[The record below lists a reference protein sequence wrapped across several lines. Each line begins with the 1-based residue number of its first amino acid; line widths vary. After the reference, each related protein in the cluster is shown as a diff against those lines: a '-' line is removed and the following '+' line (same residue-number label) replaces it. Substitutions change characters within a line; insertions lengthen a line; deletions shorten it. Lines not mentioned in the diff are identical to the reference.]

1 MIPDTKRTWA
11 EINLDFL
18 KHNMQIIKKCTTP
31 GAKIMGVVKA
41 DAYGHGVLQVA
52 KTILENGAEW
62 LAVSMLD
69 EAIELRNAGI
79 GAPILILSDNQ
90 PQCAETIINLDIRQ
104 GVYSFETAQSLSKAA
119 EKLGKIAKIH
129 LKVDTGMGRVGFTP
143 ENAPEAAEIIAKL
156 PYLEIEGI
164 FTHFAVADEYSEKSN
179 EYTREQYAKFYEV
192 CRKIKQ
198 EKKID
203 IPIRHAANSAA
214 ILRYPEMHLDM
225 VRAGIILY
233 GLWPSE
239 ETKITGVDLKAVM
252 TLKSA
257 VSHVKEVECGTCFSY
272 GCTYR
277 AERKMTVATIPVGYA
292 DGYMRIQSNK
302 GFVYHE
308 NSGKKLPIVGRV
320 CMDQMMV
327 DASSAKESGGIKQ
340 GDTVV
345 LFGDYDGDLSRFPT
359 AEGIARIA
367 DTINYEVSCAVS
379 RRVPRV
385 FTENGKTV
393 EIMNRLTRK

>member
-1 MIPDTKRTWA
+1 
-11 EINLDFL
+11 
-18 KHNMQIIKKCTTP
+18 
-31 GAKIMGVVKA
+31 
-41 DAYGHGVLQVA
+41 
-52 KTILENGAEW
+52 
-62 LAVSMLD
+62 
-69 EAIELRNAGI
+69 
-79 GAPILILSDNQ
+79 
-90 PQCAETIINLDIRQ
+90 
-104 GVYSFETAQSLSKAA
+104 
-119 EKLGKIAKIH
+119 
-129 LKVDTGMGRVGFTP
+129 MGRVGFTP

-179 EYTREQYAKFYEV
+179 AYTREQYAKFYEV